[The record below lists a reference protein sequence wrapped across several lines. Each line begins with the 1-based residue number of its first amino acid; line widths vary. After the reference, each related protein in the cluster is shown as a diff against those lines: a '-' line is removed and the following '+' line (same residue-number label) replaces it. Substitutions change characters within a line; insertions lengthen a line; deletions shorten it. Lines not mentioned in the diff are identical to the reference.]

1 MDIKSLRLFLGIIK
15 HRSITKASK
24 HLYIAQPA
32 LGLYLR
38 RLEDEIGVELVTR
51 HARGVTPTAAGLKLA
66 EHAERLI
73 SQMHYIKN
81 ELQNLRDTPSG
92 PVLVGLTHGTGQ
104 LLAAQL
110 TKRVALRFVYGT
122 RSVSLLQRC

>member
-38 RLEDEIGVELVTR
+38 RLEDEIGVDLVTR

-81 ELQNLRDTPSG
+81 ELQNLRDTPIWTCHCGSHQRDWTASG
-92 PVLVGLTHGTGQ
+92 GAVNEAGC
-104 LLAAQL
+104 A
-110 TKRVALRFVYGT
+110 
-122 RSVSLLQRC
+122 